1 MREAEMS
8 LVSICLWTMMDLLVQ
23 EEGNLQPAEAG
34 SLLLGGHSSAPQL
47 ASKWCVNRQTSEVYI
62 IQSDAA
68 TSMRVIVTRTP
79 SCKKLGSYMQEV
91 QLLTRS
97 NVESKNVHTKQQQDS
112 ANFNSRGAPIGTTQR
127 FTTTR
132 IFLAY
137 RTKVSG
143 SKIP

>member
-79 SCKKLGSYMQEV
+79 SCKKLGSYARSSIIDEKQRWIKKCTH
-91 QLLTRS
+91 QTTTRLS
-97 NVESKNVHTKQQQDS
+97 
-112 ANFNSRGAPIGTTQR
+112 NFNSRGAPIGTTQR